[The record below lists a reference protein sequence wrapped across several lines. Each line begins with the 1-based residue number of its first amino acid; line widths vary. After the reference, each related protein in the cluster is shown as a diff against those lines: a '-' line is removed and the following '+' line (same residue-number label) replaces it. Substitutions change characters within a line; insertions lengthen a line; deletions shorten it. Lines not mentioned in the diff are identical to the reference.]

1 MDSNAERTIK
11 RTQEQAVASWIE
23 YLKQIR
29 IERLMMVLRNLDK
42 HVFLALDYIEEAKK
56 ELSLLLTSNRGGD
69 KGIHGFIAEIFEVNF
84 GNADSAIRGNKPGYE
99 WVNNNGVNDIIK
111 NGVDIQMKF
120 SKSGGHFG
128 LEAVKEHLQK
138 YPDFL
143 KNGGKYQLPK
153 DFYEYVKQVS
163 EMTDQEI
170 GRLAKGD
177 SDGLNYSKAK
187 WIKEFFAKE
196 GITID
201 DIEPSQ
207 LNYKEVQR
215 EVAQET
221 IARKEEDIRAVDQE
235 NREAA
240 YFENRAT
247 FKEGVKAAGVSA
259 VLEGG
264 TAFALSVAAKLKQG
278 KKLAEFTEDDWKE
291 VGIETGKG
299 TLKGGIRGGAIYSL
313 TNFTPV
319 NANVACAFVTASF
332 GIAAQIQS
340 FEKDNL
346 SPEEFLINCET
357 ICLDSAIS
365 AVAALA
371 GLALIPG
378 PVLGAIVGSF
388 VGNIL
393 YTSCQKI
400 GSQQTQRIVQQ
411 YQEDVNDVIV
421 MLDERYALC
430 VKQLQESYACFQN
443 FEELA
448 FSEEVNIAFDG
459 SIKLAMEAGVP
470 ANQILTSIEQI
481 DDYFLS

>member
-1 MDSNAERTIK
+1 MDSNTERTIK
-11 RTQEQAVASWIE
+11 STQEQAVASWID

-29 IERLMMVLRNLDK
+29 IENLMMVLRNLDK
-42 HVFLALDYIEEAKK
+42 NVYLALHHIEDAKQ
-56 ELSLLLTSNRGGD
+56 ELALLLSSNRGGD

-84 GNADSAIRGNKPGYE
+84 GNADDAIHGNNPGYE

-128 LEAVKEHLQK
+128 LEAIKEHLQK

-143 KNGGKYQLPK
+143 NNGGKYQLPK

-163 EMTDQEI
+163 DMTDQEI
-170 GRLAKGD
+170 GRLTKGD

-187 WIKEFFAKE
+187 WIKEFFTKE

-215 EVAQET
+215 EVAQDT

-240 YFENRAT
+240 YLENRAT
-247 FKEGVKAAGVSA
+247 LKEGVKAAGVSA
-259 VLEGG
+259 VMEGG
-264 TAFALSVAAKLKQG
+264 TAFALSVAAKLKHG
-278 KKLAEFTEDDWKE
+278 KKFVEFSEDDWKE
-291 VGIETGKG
+291 IGVETGKG
-299 TLKGGIRGGAIYSL
+299 TVKGGIRGGALYYF

-319 NANVACAFVTASF
+319 NSNVACAFVTASF
-332 GIAAQIQS
+332 GIVSQIRS
-340 FEKDNL
+340 LEKDEL
-346 SPEEFLINCET
+346 SSEEFLINCET

-365 AVAALA
+365 ALSAMA
-371 GLALIPG
+371 GSALIPV
-378 PVLGAIVGSF
+378 PVIGAVVGSL

-393 YTSCQKI
+393 YTCCQKY
-400 GSQQTQRIVQQ
+400 GNQQTKRIVQN
-411 YQEDVNDVIV
+411 YQEDVNAVIV
-421 MLDERYALC
+421 MLDARYALC
-430 VKQLQESYACFQN
+430 VKQLQESYAQFQS

-448 FSEEVNIAFDG
+448 FSEDVNKAFDG
-459 SIKLAMEAGVP
+459 SIKLALMSGVP
-470 ANQILTSIEQI
+470 EKMVLSSIEQI
-481 DDYFLS
+481 DNYFMS

>member
-1 MDSNAERTIK
+1 MDSNAKRTIK
-11 RTQEQAVASWIE
+11 HTQEQAVASWID

-69 KGIHGFIAEIFEVNF
+69 KGIHGFIAEIFEVTF

-128 LEAVKEHLQK
+128 LEAIKEHLQK

-153 DFYEYVKQVS
+153 DFYEYIKQVS

-170 GRLAKGD
+170 GRLAKSD
-177 SDGLNYSKAK
+177 SDVLNYSKAK
-187 WIKEFFAKE
+187 WIKEFFNKE

-215 EVAQET
+215 NVAQET
-221 IARKEEDIRAVDQE
+221 IARKEDDIRAIDQE

-240 YFENRAT
+240 YLENRAT
-247 FKEGVKAAGVSA
+247 FKEGAKAAGVSA
-259 VLEGG
+259 ALEGG

-291 VGIETGKG
+291 IGVETGKG
-299 TLKGGIRGGAIYSL
+299 TVKGGIRGGTLYYF
-313 TNFTPV
+313 TNYTPV
-319 NANVACAFVTASF
+319 NSNVACAFVSASF
-332 GIAAQIQS
+332 GIVSQIRS
-340 FEKDNL
+340 LEKNEI
-346 SPEEFLINCET
+346 SSEEFLINCET

-378 PVLGAIVGSF
+378 SVIGAVVGSL

-393 YTSCQKI
+393 YTCCQKY
-400 GSQQTQRIVQQ
+400 GNQQTKRIVKN
-411 YQEDVNDVIV
+411 YQADVNAVIV
-421 MLDERYALC
+421 MLDARYALC
-430 VKQLQESYACFQN
+430 VKQLQESYAQFQS

-448 FSEEVNIAFDG
+448 FSEDVNKAFDS
-459 SIKLAMEAGVP
+459 SIKLALTSGVP
-470 ANQILTSIEQI
+470 KEMVLSSMDQI
-481 DDYFLS
+481 DNYFMS